1 MKRLLLIAFITLSI
15 NAIAQTNTFPTNG
28 NVGIGTTNPSSPLHI
43 LTNNSLE
50 TNILTLHNT
59 SPWSNGQIHNIVWRD
74 QVDGVTGAIGMQYD
88 RNGNVDFKIHSLY
101 NGNYKNSSVTSFIV
115 KGNGNVGIGTI
126 QPSDK
131 LQIGDFNNGNNSKI
145 CIPGVYN
152 FEQVRLGQYGNGAC
166 GLEFINHASLLASY
180 GIRLLTDIDHFYGL
194 QIQMATPANSYNE
207 LNYKTQ
213 FAITT
218 NGNVGIGTTNP
229 EAPLEIKSQTPHR
242 GLIIS
247 RENLNTKIYLHVA
260 EGNYGY
266 LDLGGN
272 TQLRGN
278 GGVSYFDGSLG
289 IGTTN
294 PDQKLTVKG
303 KIHAEEV
310 IIDLAVPADYVFK
323 PNYKLLPLSQVEKF
337 VKMNS
342 HLPEIPSAYE
352 ITKNGMNMGEMQ
364 NKLLQKVEELTLYAI
379 QQDKS
384 KIELERKYNV
394 LLEKV
399 EMLTKQLEKK

>member
-28 NVGIGTTNPSSPLHI
+28 NVGIGT
-43 LTNNSLE
+43 
-50 TNILTLHNT
+50 
-59 SPWSNGQIHNIVWRD
+59 
-74 QVDGVTGAIGMQYD
+74 
-88 RNGNVDFKIHSLY
+88 
-101 NGNYKNSSVTSFIV
+101 
-115 KGNGNVGIGTI
+115 I

-131 LQIGDFNNGNNSKI
+131 LQIGDFNNVNNSKI

-229 EAPLEIKSQTPHR
+229 EAPLEIKSQIPHR
-242 GLIIS
+242 GLIIG

-278 GGVSYFDGSLG
+278 GQVSYFDGSLG

-294 PDQKLTVKG
+294 PAYKLDVLGTIRAKEVLVNLDGGADFVFEKG
-303 KIHAEEV
+303 
-310 IIDLAVPADYVFK
+310 
-323 PNYKLLPLSQVEKF
+323 YKLLPIEHVASYVQENK
-337 VKMNS
+337 
-342 HLPEIPSAYE
+342 HLPDIPSANE
-352 ITKNGMNMGEMQ
+352 MTKNGVSMGDMQ
-364 NKLLQKVEELTLYAI
+364 IKLLQKVEELTLYV
-379 QQDKS
+379 
-384 KIELERKYNV
+384 IEL
-394 LLEKV
+394 
-399 EMLTKQLEKK
+399 KKEIETMKKKSINQ